1 MSALTDDEI
10 NLKIATIL
18 EPILP
23 QPRKDG
29 IAWNWS
35 DDIEAHVPRRYC
47 TAPDAILMLLERLIR
62 MGRRPHFFEP
72 DHGIFRVILATR
84 NGKGLDCFSGTLGR
98 TVAEAFLF
106 AQEKGK

>member
-1 MSALTDDEI
+1 MSELTDDEI

-35 DDIEAHVPRRYC
+35 DDIEAHVPRRFC
-47 TAPDAILMLLERLIR
+47 TAPDAILMLIEKLIRVGCKPHFIEFDEKKIRLITASSSGGGYCHDGEI
-62 MGRRPHFFEP
+62 GR
-72 DHGIFRVILATR
+72 IV
-84 NGKGLDCFSGTLGR
+84 C
-98 TVAEAFLF
+98 EAFLS
-106 AQEKGK
+106 AQEKGQ